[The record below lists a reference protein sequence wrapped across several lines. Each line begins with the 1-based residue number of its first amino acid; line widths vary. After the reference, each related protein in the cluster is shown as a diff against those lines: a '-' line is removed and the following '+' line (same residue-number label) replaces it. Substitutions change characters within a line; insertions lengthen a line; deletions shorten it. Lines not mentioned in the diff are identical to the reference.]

1 MANNR
6 YTERAHWLREQAACS
21 CFPNGT
27 TMLIDDTYADLVKK
41 VIAKHGVAET
51 AITDNGYNSMD
62 HEQPR
67 LVVADGDYEV
77 GLWVYGGEDDC
88 NEGELLTVSVFH
100 KDYLTGSCKVNLN
113 ELSPNVLAL
122 IKDLAARFELNGYE
136 TMDGEGGNYY
146 NFTQE

>member
-6 YTERAHWLREQAACS
+6 NTERAHWLREQAACS
-21 CFPNGT
+21 CFPSGT

-41 VIAKHGVAET
+41 ITTKHGVEY
-51 AITDNGYNSMD
+51 TDNGYNSMD

-67 LVVADGDYEV
+67 LVIEDGDYEV

-88 NEGELLTVSVFH
+88 NEGELLGVSVFH
-100 KDYLTGSCKVNLN
+100 KGYLTGSCKVNLN

-122 IKDLAARFELNGYE
+122 IKDLAARFELDGYE